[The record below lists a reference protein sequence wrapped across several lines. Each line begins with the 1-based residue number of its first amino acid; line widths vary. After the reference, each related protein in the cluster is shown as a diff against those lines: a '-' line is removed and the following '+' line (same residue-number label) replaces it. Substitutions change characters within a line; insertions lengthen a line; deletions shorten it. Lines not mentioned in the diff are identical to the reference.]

1 MAQVAMI
8 AGLGMMCLSS
18 SVGSALMMGG
28 EKGDDGAGGAGGAD
42 NQDDDYDDLDEDAAA
57 DDDAPDCS
65 AAQTAWINGK
75 MQSEG
80 FSQSQ
85 GESLQ
90 KCKVPA
96 NLRSRIEDI
105 TYCDVA
111 KTDWINN
118 QIKQADRRNTFEQ
131 ASSLQNCVVPHHLRS
146 RITNESCSVAQTD
159 WIDSKME
166 NDDWTQGQGEAA
178 QKCFVPK
185 VYQPRIDD

>member
-1 MAQVAMI
+1 MKPEVI
-8 AGLGMMCLSS
+8 AVIVLLLFCCSS
-18 SVGSALMMGG
+18 SVGAFFLM
-28 EKGDDGAGGAGGAD
+28 GDGDGPTGPTGPTTG
-42 NQDDDYDDLDEDAAA
+42 NFDDTP
-57 DDDAPDCS
+57 DDDAPDCDV
-65 AAQTAWINGK
+65 AKTDWINGK

-90 KCKVPA
+90 NCKVPA
-96 NLRSRIEDI
+96 NLQSRIEDI
-105 TYCDVA
+105 TYCGVA

-131 ASSLQNCVVPHHLRS
+131 ASSLQNCVVPHNLRS

-185 VYQPRIDD
+185 VYQPRIDN

>member
-1 MAQVAMI
+1 MDPKIIGLLVLMI
-8 AGLGMMCLSS
+8 MCCCS
-18 SVGSALMMGG
+18 SVGAFFLIPSEDPATGPTG
-28 EKGDDGAGGAGGAD
+28 PTGPTGNFDDTP
-42 NQDDDYDDLDEDAAA
+42 
-57 DDDAPDCS
+57 DDDAPDCDV
-65 AAQTAWINGK
+65 AKTDWINDNMK
-75 MQSEG
+75 SKG
-80 FSQSQ
+80 FSQGQ

-96 NLRSRIEDI
+96 NLQSRIEDI

-131 ASSLQNCVVPHHLRS
+131 ASSLQNCVVPHNLRS